1 MTLWT
6 LLAPFFSAWHCGLEK
21 AVITRK
27 VTNNKRN
34 KSSKNQKIT
43 PVFFVNRRFSEL
55 TLN

>member
-34 KSSKNQKIT
+34 KSSKNQKII
-43 PVFFVNRRFSEL
+43 PVFFVNLRFSEF